1 MDDVVAQDNTG
12 FVREDGSIDNQELYL
27 QLFGKG
33 DAEVEISIE
42 DKFDMLMKAKAV
54 GIPEAEA
61 KKMFK

>member
-42 DKFDMLMKAKAV
+42 DKFDMLMKAKSV

>member
-1 MDDVVAQDNTG
+1 MEDIAAKDNTG
-12 FVREDGSIDNQELYL
+12 FVNEDGSIDNQELYM

-42 DKFDMLMKAKAV
+42 DKFDMLMKAKSV